1 VYGLRRLGFTRIHPV
16 DAMGEISSADFE
28 LFPTLSPYFWHTKQ
42 GAHRAMHGAMLRLL
56 TYPIEPAV
64 PRRPA
69 MRRMKPS
76 TRPVDPFSR
85 LRQAITPTDDKA
97 QGRPLSQT
105 DVCETYA
112 RELCAEP
119 RVIDHRRRP
128 E

>member
-1 VYGLRRLGFTRIHPV
+1 
-16 DAMGEISSADFE
+16 MGEISSADFE
-28 LFPTLSPYFWHTKQ
+28 LFPTLYAYFWHTKQ
-42 GAHRAMHGAMLRLL
+42 GAHRATHGAMLWLL

-112 RELCAEP
+112 RELCPEP